1 MRIWLKQVLAEYLR
15 HRWLV
20 VLFVILFFCI
30 GIFFGATAARAISV
44 DQADHLAG
52 YLNTFLDKVTTT
64 PVSEQ
69 MYFRHSVMTNLYIML
84 GIYALGLT
92 VVGIPLVL
100 VAVFSRGFILGFTIG
115 FLVREKAVKGL
126 VFAFVSVLPHNIL
139 VIPAIIAGGVISLSY
154 SAAII
159 KRKLFAYNSSTEVGR
174 FGLYTAVM
182 SLLCLAT
189 AVAGF
194 IEAYVTPVFI
204 KTAATWL
211 R

>member
-1 MRIWLKQVLAEYLR
+1 M
-15 HRWLV
+15 
-20 VLFVILFFCI
+20 
-30 GIFFGATAARAISV
+30 GIFFGATAARVISI

-52 YLNTFLDKVTTT
+52 YFNSFLDKVAVT
-64 PVSEQ
+64 PISEQ

-84 GIYALGLT
+84 GIYVLGLT
-92 VVGIPLVL
+92 VIGIPLVL

-126 VFAFVSVLPHNIL
+126 IFALVSVLPHNIL
-139 VIPAIIAGGVISLSY
+139 VVPAIIAGGVISLSY

-159 KRKLFAYNSSTEVGR
+159 KRRFFSQNPSGVRR

-182 SLLCLAT
+182 SILCLVT

-194 IEAYVTPVFI
+194 VEAYVTPVFI
-204 KTAATWL
+204 KSAAAWI

>member
-1 MRIWLKQVLAEYLR
+1 MRFWLKQVMAEYLR
-15 HRWLV
+15 HRWII
-20 VLFVILFFCI
+20 VLFIVMFFSM
-30 GIFFGATAARAISV
+30 GIFFGATAARVISI

-52 YLNTFLDKVTTT
+52 YFNSFLDKVAVT
-64 PVSEQ
+64 PISEQ

-84 GIYALGLT
+84 GIYVLGLT
-92 VVGIPLVL
+92 VIGIPLVL

-126 VFAFVSVLPHNIL
+126 IFALVSVLPHNIL
-139 VIPAIIAGGVISLSY
+139 VVPAIIAGGVISLSY

-159 KRKLFAYNSSTEVGR
+159 KRRFFSQNPSGVRR

-182 SLLCLAT
+182 SILCLVT

-194 IEAYVTPVFI
+194 VEAYVTPVFI
-204 KTAATWL
+204 KSAAAWI